1 MEEALRLKSKEDLV
15 HVSVYLPKSLHKKIE
30 ELSTSDR
37 RSLSAE
43 IVVLLEKSLTDKL
56 DSKKS

>member
-1 MEEALRLKSKEDLV
+1 MRLKSKEDLV

-30 ELSTSDR
+30 EMSTSDR

-43 IVVLLEKSLTDKL
+43 VVVLLEKCLTEKADTKE
-56 DSKKS
+56 S